1 MLTICADAISASRPG
16 ARRDTLATYLA
27 RLEQLQT
34 IATRHAG
41 VERAFPLQA
50 GREVRVF
57 VRAKQVK
64 DTQVPELS
72 MEIAREIE
80 NEMQYPGMI
89 KVTVIRETTATATA
103 PAQIAAVLETN
114 RRRASGGEQ
123 EDHRAGTFP
132 VGDREAA
139 PGALSDEGAG
149 DDDDDDDGGGDEAA
163 DVESLADAVEL
174 AEGDLPSADDV
185 RDSS

>member
-1 MLTICADAISASRPG
+1 
-16 ARRDTLATYLA
+16 
-27 RLEQLQT
+27 
-34 IATRHAG
+34 
-41 VERAFPLQA
+41 
-50 GREVRVF
+50 VRVF

-114 RRRASGGEQ
+114 RRRASGGEH
-123 EDHRAGTFP
+123 EDHRAGSIT
-132 VGDREAA
+132 VGEHDAA
-139 PGALSDEGAG
+139 PSVPSDGGAGAG
-149 DDDDDDDGGGDEAA
+149 DDEDEDGGSDEAA
-163 DVESLADAVEL
+163 DVEDLAADEL
-174 AEGDLPSADDV
+174 SEGDPPSADDV